1 MSHRFSPARL
11 KAARLAAGLTQEQ
24 VARARGCHPMT
35 VSKWETGVVTP
46 TVSTLLAVAELYGVP
61 VEQLCDDDSLP
72 VGA

>member
-1 MSHRFSPARL
+1 
-11 KAARLAAGLTQEQ
+11 
-24 VARARGCHPMT
+24 MT